1 MPAKPAL
8 KKKDWKENKKNIK
21 SSKNIKLGITVLSFI
36 VVLIIL
42 GQILNF
48 IKVLINPLSFDL
60 QREVWKGEFNINVVI
75 QSDSIY
81 LLNFNPHQEEATVV
95 SIPDETYLD
104 VPQGFSKER
113 IESIFS
119 LGEYSKKG
127 LGVSILKSAVVSLLN
142 LPIDGFILFENDS
155 SQNQLIQIIE
165 QVRQNPFS
173 GISLIGDIKSDM
185 TPLELIRLKVGL
197 WKVRFDKIRYVDLL
211 ERGVFDTLNLAD
223 GTTVLVADQVK
234 LETVLTDFLDPK
246 IREENLSVAVFNAT
260 DYPLLALKAKK
271 MIISLGANVI
281 IVSNSPQKLKNTYIL
296 GMESNTLKRLNQIFL
311 PQKNNLGCAEDKCD
325 NIDLNQISSRAQI
338 NIFLGEDFA
347 KLNK

>member
-1 MPAKPAL
+1 MPSKPAP
-8 KKKDWKENKKNIK
+8 KKKGWKENKKNIK
-21 SSKNIKLGITVLSFI
+21 SSKNIKLGITVLGFI

-60 QREVWKGEFNINVVI
+60 QREVWKGEFNISVII

-104 VPQGFSKER
+104 TSQGFGKER
-113 IESIFS
+113 VGSIFS

-127 LGVSILKSAVVSLLN
+127 MGVSILKTAVGSLFS
-142 LPIDGFILFENDS
+142 LPIDGYIRFENS
-155 SQNQLIQIIE
+155 SKKELHQIIDD
-165 QVRQNPFS
+165 VRQNPFS
-173 GISLIGDIKSDM
+173 GISLIDDIKSDM
-185 TPLELIRLKVGL
+185 TPLELIRLKLGL
-197 WKVRFDKIRYVDLL
+197 WKVRFDKIRHVDLL
-211 ERGVFDTLNLAD
+211 GLGVFDALNLAN

-234 LETVLTDFLDPK
+234 LDTALTDFLDPK
-246 IREENLSVAVFNAT
+246 IREENLSVAIFNAT
-260 DYPLLALKAKK
+260 DYPLLAQKAKK
-271 MIISLGANVI
+271 MINNLGANVI
-281 IVSNSPQKLKNTYIL
+281 IASNSPQKLKNTYIL
-296 GMESNTLKRLNQIFL
+296 GMESKTLKRLNQIFL
-311 PQKNNLGCAEDKCD
+311 PQKNNLECAEDKCD

-347 KLNK
+347 KLN